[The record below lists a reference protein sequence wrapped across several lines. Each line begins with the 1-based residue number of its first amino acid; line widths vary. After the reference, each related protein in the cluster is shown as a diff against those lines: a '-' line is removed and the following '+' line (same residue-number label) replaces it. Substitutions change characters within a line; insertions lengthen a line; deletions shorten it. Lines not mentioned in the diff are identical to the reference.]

1 MDILKLFQYEE
12 KLKFSDIEKALKER
26 SNKIT
31 YHLKK
36 LTKGGILKKEDKY
49 YFLSETSQRI
59 IPFLSEKDSTLPAVL
74 IHIGN
79 SKESF
84 LITRKK
90 RPFKNLLSM
99 PGGKIHVGES
109 IENAVKRI
117 LKEKYNIEAKLEK
130 INSVSIEQVKTKQ
143 QKTIHSFFLIY
154 VSATTKD
161 KINLINIDKNKNKII
176 TSDYYLIKNDSN
188 KSIEIKTLNTIER

>member
-12 KLKFSDIEKALKER
+12 KLKFSDMEKALNVR
-26 SNKIT
+26 SNKLT

-36 LTKGGILKKEDKY
+36 LTKGGILKKEGKHY
-49 YFLSETSQRI
+49 LLSDTSQRI

-79 SKESF
+79 SEECF

-99 PGGKIHVGES
+99 PGGRILVGES
-109 IENAVKRI
+109 IENAVTRI
-117 LKEKYNIEAKLEK
+117 MKEKYGINVKLEK
-130 INSVSIEQVKTKQ
+130 INSISLEQVKTKQ
-143 QKTIHSFFLIY
+143 QKIIHSFLLIF
-154 VSATTKD
+154 VNAKTKE
-161 KINLINIDKNKNKII
+161 KIILTNLDKNKNKII
-176 TSDYYLIKNDSN
+176 TSDYFLIKTDSN
-188 KSIEIKTLNTIER
+188 KKIDIRTINTKEN